1 MNACLVMS
9 SAGQSSLSGRVIST
23 FRLMPSRS
31 LADDLLRPLVVSET
45 EIARMSQLA
54 VGGPLAEA
62 HLGDQLWFDP
72 VHALHGQ
79 SFRFGDRRSR
89 LLERGETPRE
99 HGKLAL
105 AEAGPHL
112 PAEP

>member
-1 MNACLVMS
+1 MP

-23 FRLMPSRS
+23 LRVMSSRS
-31 LADDLLRPLVVSET
+31 LADDLLRPLVVAET
-45 EIARMSQLA
+45 EIARMSQLSI
-54 VGGPLAEA
+54 GGPLAEA
-62 HLGDQLWFDP
+62 DLGDKLWFDP
-72 VHALHGQ
+72 VHALHRQ

-89 LLERGETPRE
+89 LFERGETPRE